1 MTDESSQ
8 PEPKKLYRRYY
19 LIVVTVLLISI
30 VVGVVIFMMFN
41 NIEAY
46 YGPGP
51 VEIDV
56 IPNKL
61 VFAQGE
67 DISLTIYVDN
77 PQDWPVPYPLEVTYQ
92 IDRNGNLVD
101 GYTVFAEPPPGR
113 ISTFPAHS
121 RTLWETYVW
130 NQKIGTGNN
139 RTQVLPGNYTFT
151 VSFGQIVDHG
161 HGGNC
166 TFEIR

>member
-8 PEPKKLYRRYY
+8 PKPKKQSIRFY
-19 LIVVTVLLISI
+19 LIVATVLLIAA
-30 VVGVVIFMMFN
+30 VVGAVAFFLFN
-41 NIEAY
+41 NIQTY

-51 VEIDV
+51 IEIEV
-56 IPNKL
+56 ISNKL
-61 VFAQGE
+61 VFAQSE

-77 PQDWPVPYPLEVTYQ
+77 LQDWPVPYPLEVTYQ
-92 IDRNGNLVD
+92 IDRNGNFVD

>member
-1 MTDESSQ
+1 MTDESCQ
-8 PEPKKLYRRYY
+8 PEPKKLSRRYY
-19 LIVVTVLLISI
+19 LIVATVLLISI

-67 DISLTIYVDN
+67 DVNLTIYVNN
-77 PQDWPVPYPLEVTYQ
+77 PQDWPALSP
-92 IDRNGNLVD
+92 
-101 GYTVFAEPPPGR
+101 
-113 ISTFPAHS
+113 
-121 RTLWETYVW
+121 
-130 NQKIGTGNN
+130 
-139 RTQVLPGNYTFT
+139 
-151 VSFGQIVDHG
+151 
-161 HGGNC
+161 
-166 TFEIR
+166 